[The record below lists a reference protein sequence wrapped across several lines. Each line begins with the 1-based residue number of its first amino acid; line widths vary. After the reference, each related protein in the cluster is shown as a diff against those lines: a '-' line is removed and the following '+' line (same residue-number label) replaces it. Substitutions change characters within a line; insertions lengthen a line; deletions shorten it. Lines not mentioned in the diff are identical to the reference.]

1 MQFLYWAY
9 VQVFWCLR
17 RTHKIF
23 SIDYSKPMEPNDSK
37 WMMIDA
43 KLEDGST
50 IDVTEQVRDVIRSD
64 AILTADFLEKALR
77 IRHVESWNY
86 LTKTLEYNKIPPEG
100 VLNGL

>member
-9 VQVFWCLR
+9 VQVFRCLR
-17 RTHKIF
+17 RTHKMF
-23 SIDYSKPMEPNDSK
+23 SVDYSKPMEVNDSM
-37 WMMIDA
+37 WMMVDA

-50 IDVTEQVRDVIRSD
+50 IDVTEQVRDAIRSD
-64 AILTADFLEKALR
+64 AILTHDFLENALR

-100 VLNGL
+100 ILNGL